1 VTAAADEADPY
12 AVLGVGRSAT
22 QAEIKTAYLA
32 LIGRYHP
39 DRHQGNPLADLAT
52 ERVAGINRAYTLLS
66 DPGRRAAFDAGTG
79 APAAAGEPPRGPRS
93 LKLVVLA
100 AVLIVA
106 VPLVLRVAVG
116 AFRGLGAALGGG
128 RIAALVATVAV
139 LVALVALR
147 GKRRR

>member
-1 VTAAADEADPY
+1 VIPAADEADPY

-22 QAEIKTAYLA
+22 QAEIKTAYHA

-52 ERVAGINRAYTLLS
+52 ERVVAINRAYALLS
-66 DPGRRAAFDAGTG
+66 DPGRRATFDAGTG
-79 APAAAGEPPRGPRS
+79 VPPTASVPPGGPRS

-100 AVLIVA
+100 AVLMVA
-106 VPLVLRVAVG
+106 LPLVLRVAVRTL
-116 AFRGLGAALGGG
+116 RGLGAALGGG
-128 RIAALVATVAV
+128 GIAALVAAVAV

-147 GKRRR
+147 AKRRQ